1 MSNELK
7 ITDQHLSIMRTTLM
21 LPKQVQTCFLLNSLQ
36 VCQQKNLTCFCA
48 NLDKQ
53 NYLEHIFRCKG
64 QIISEEI
71 FLPMKICDK
80 FLPQHLK
87 SGQIKKIK
95 ELQNYNY
102 GLCNVIKCLYFFD
115 LTLSQ
120 RLGQKFFKKN
130 SLVFWS
136 K

>member
-7 ITDQHLSIMRTTLM
+7 ITEQHLSIMRTTLM

-53 NYLEHIFRCKG
+53 NYLEHIFRSKG

-71 FLPMKICDK
+71 FLPTKIFDK

-95 ELQNYNY
+95 ELLNINY
-102 GLCNVIKCLYFFD
+102 GLFNVKCLYFCQD
-115 LTLSQ
+115 RNLSNFFV
-120 RLGQKFFKKN
+120 GTYFGKFNTYNKI
-130 SLVFWS
+130 
-136 K
+136 